1 MAPPRLLLLL
11 PQLPQDPASGAAR
24 TALTAAQMAR
34 DAGYSVR
41 VLATTA
47 SEAGHAFD
55 AAAHLRAAGLLVEQR
70 PAKGGGPNVLRLHQR
85 GIDHMLLDTGG
96 HPAHVWSGAN
106 DAAFDRLFELEL
118 RRHPPDLILTYGA
131 DVPEQRRLLR
141 ARAKGVAVLLCIFN
155 LGYFVPGLPRVCD
168 AVLTPSEHL
177 ARLYLDRIGLASTP
191 LPTPLDMDDVLAPV
205 REPVFTTLVNPS
217 VEKGLFFYAR
227 LAEEMGLHHPDIPL
241 LVVQARGTAGQLQA
255 AGLRGGF
262 DLSRHSSLMV
272 APPVPRP
279 RDLYANT
286 RVLLVPS
293 LFDASGRVVAEALVN
308 GVVPIVSPRGGL
320 AESTLGAGF
329 VRPIPDS
336 LTPEQHQPV
345 GREAV
350 QPWVELIH
358 RLAHDDAFYQ
368 AESDKARAAGA
379 HYAREAL
386 APRYVAFFNE
396 VLAARRA
403 GRSLTGQAR

>member
-1 MAPPRLLLLL
+1 MPRLLLLL

-24 TALTAAQMAR
+24 TALTAAEMAR
-34 DAGYSVR
+34 EAGYTVR

-47 SEAGHAFD
+47 TEAGRTFD
-55 AAAHLRAAGLLVEQR
+55 AAAHLQAAGLAVQAR
-70 PAKGGGPNVLRLHQR
+70 PAHEGHQRVLRVHQR
-85 GIDHMLLDTGG
+85 GIDHTLLDTGG
-96 HPAHVWSGAN
+96 HPAQVWSGPA

-118 RRHPPDLILTYGA
+118 RRHPPDLLLTYGA
-131 DVPEQRRLLR
+131 SVPEQRRLLR
-141 ARAKGVAVLLCIFN
+141 ARARGVTVVLCIFN

-168 AVLTPSEHL
+168 AVLTPSHYL
-177 ARLYLDRIGLASTP
+177 ARQYLDRIGLPSTP
-191 LPTPLDMDDVLAPV
+191 LPTPLDMDDVLAPT

-227 LAEEMGLHHPDIPL
+227 LAEEMGRHHPDVPM
-241 LVVQARGTAGQLQA
+241 LVVQARGTADQLQA

-262 DLSRHSSLMV
+262 DLSRHGSLMA

-279 RDLYANT
+279 RDLFAST

-308 GVVPIVSPRGGL
+308 GVVPLVSPRGGL
-320 AESTLGAGF
+320 SESTLGAGF
-329 VRPIPDS
+329 VLPIPDS
-336 LTPEQHQPV
+336 LTPDQQHPV
-345 GREAV
+345 DADAV

-368 AESDKARAAGA
+368 AQSDKARAAGA
-379 HYAREAL
+379 HYARAAL
-386 APRYVAFFNE
+386 APRYVAFFDE

-403 GRSLTGQAR
+403 GRSLVGQAR